1 MYCNKYGRLIGMRIV
16 FYGFMWCIVVIIK
29 SVIFIVNNVLN
40 NSVLIYY
47 IYRLLKK
54 ILINLDILI

>member
-1 MYCNKYGRLIGMRIV
+1 MYCNKYGRLIDMRIV

-40 NSVLIYY
+40 NSVLI
-47 IYRLLKK
+47 
-54 ILINLDILI
+54 

>member
-40 NSVLIYY
+40 NSVLV
-47 IYRLLKK
+47 
-54 ILINLDILI
+54 